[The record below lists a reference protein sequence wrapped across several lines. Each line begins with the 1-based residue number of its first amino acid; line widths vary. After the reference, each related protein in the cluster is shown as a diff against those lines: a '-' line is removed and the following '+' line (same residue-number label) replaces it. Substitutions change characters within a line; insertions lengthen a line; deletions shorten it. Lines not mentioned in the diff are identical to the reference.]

1 MIIDTP
7 EPGSATGDAARMLDD
22 DLRRYGTVFAHTRA
36 MAVNP
41 EAYAATMALVRA
53 LLPSI
58 GLRVFELATLGAAGA
73 LGSGHCLLAHGRRSL
88 DAGVLSDDQLG
99 RFAADHR
106 DAQLSDAEIAVVD
119 YARRMSTDA
128 RSMTDADTQSLRDA
142 GYSDRQIVDITLAAG
157 MRNMLSRT
165 FQALAVPL
173 EPMPGLSPQTAAALV
188 AAAER

>member
-22 DLRRYGTVFAHTRA
+22 DVHRYGTVFAHTRA

-58 GLRVFELATLGAAGA
+58 GLRGYELATIGAAGA
-73 LGSGHCLLAHGRRSL
+73 IGSGHCLLAHGRRSL
-88 DAGVLSDDQLG
+88 DAGVLDDAQLG
-99 RFAADHR
+99 RFAADHH
-106 DAQLSDAEIAVVD
+106 DAGLTDAEVALVD

-128 RSMTDADTQSLRDA
+128 RSMTDADTQALRDA
-142 GYSDRQIVDITLAAG
+142 GYTDRQIVDITLAAG
-157 MRNMLSRT
+157 VRNMLSRT

-173 EPMPGLSPQTAAALV
+173 EPMPGLSAETAAALTR
-188 AAAER
+188 AAAH